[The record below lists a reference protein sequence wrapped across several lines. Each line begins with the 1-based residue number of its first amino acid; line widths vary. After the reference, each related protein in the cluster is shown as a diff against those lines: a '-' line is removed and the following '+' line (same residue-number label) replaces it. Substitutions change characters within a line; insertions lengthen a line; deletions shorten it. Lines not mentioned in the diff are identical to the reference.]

1 VPSPTASSKPK
12 PTPHGKSSPSP
23 DPTIAATPIILPTIG
38 PAGHPVTIAEGPAVA
53 FDAVFDPTGL
63 RLAIWTADPTDPS
76 VGTLRLIVL
85 DPETL
90 QIDPTSDPLPGVA
103 ALRGVSMNKGR
114 LAWVTPPGQD
124 GEGSHVQVLGW
135 HGRSFG
141 QVRTIQADKLFVV
154 R

>member
-1 VPSPTASSKPK
+1 M
-12 PTPHGKSSPSP
+12 
-23 DPTIAATPIILPTIG
+23 IG

-53 FDAVFDPTGL
+53 FDSWFDPTGL
-63 RLAIWTADPTDPS
+63 RLAIWIADPTDPT

-90 QIDPTSDPLPGVA
+90 QIDPSSDPLPGVA
-103 ALRGVSMNKGR
+103 ALRGVSMDKGR

-141 QVRTIQADKLFVV
+141 QVRTIQADKLSVV

>member
-1 VPSPTASSKPK
+1 MAVRRCCLSYV
-12 PTPHGKSSPSP
+12 
-23 DPTIAATPIILPTIG
+23 IL
-38 PAGHPVTIAEGPAVA
+38 
-53 FDAVFDPTGL
+53 
-63 RLAIWTADPTDPS
+63 
-76 VGTLRLIVL
+76 
-85 DPETL
+85 
-90 QIDPTSDPLPGVA
+90 
-103 ALRGVSMNKGR
+103 SMDKGR